1 MHGDRW
7 IEEKVKRLVA
17 NELDDMGDGAFQDV
31 DVDLAASVEIA
42 GKISASVLSPKYG
55 KSQAPNVLGTRITW
69 HYLGGNELA
78 IVGRTNDIILTHFE
92 GNGSG
97 GEIKKQGALIGL
109 TFIPEQDIRAR
120 SNINLNITQ
129 TIAGAKIDDENSF
142 SDNLD
147 KGGFASLKS
156 KTTRKT
162 TEGEDAQDS
171 TTTSNQYQTHEEHW
185 LDILKVSDLTAYTFD
200 SVTHKFT
207 ESKLKISFTPLA
219 QDYEASN
226 TFGITADAN
235 SNVWSV
241 RVSGEAP
248 VGRFDLWLID
258 PQFSAKDYT
267 SDINNI
273 QDFDTVWSHTWDSQ
287 SARITDYLRS
297 ISGAAID
304 YDRER
309 G

>member
-55 KSQAPNVLGTRITW
+55 KSQANNVLGTRITW

-120 SNINLNITQ
+120 SNINLKITQ
-129 TIAGAKIDDENSF
+129 TIDGAKLDDENSY

-147 KGGFASLKS
+147 KGGFASLTS

-185 LDILKVSDLTAYTFD
+185 LDNLKVADLTA
-200 SVTHKFT
+200 S
-207 ESKLKISFTPLA
+207 
-219 QDYEASN
+219 QR
-226 TFGITADAN
+226 AN
-235 SNVWSV
+235 
-241 RVSGEAP
+241 
-248 VGRFDLWLID
+248 
-258 PQFSAKDYT
+258 
-267 SDINNI
+267 
-273 QDFDTVWSHTWDSQ
+273 
-287 SARITDYLRS
+287 
-297 ISGAAID
+297 
-304 YDRER
+304 
-309 G
+309 